1 MKNKRTNEIIKT
13 TFIIFVILILFNI
26 NIHTLNAEE
35 STNSITEDV
44 SKSYNLNDYISTVND
59 NVNKLSDEDIDLN
72 TIATSMLSGK
82 NADYSSIVSKLIKLF
97 SKELF
102 STIKGAITIFIIVII
117 MAIISNFKLEDKS
130 DIAKLSQLACFV
142 AIATI
147 TITTFLDTITMYK
160 KVVGSLTTL
169 MQVISPFLLSILI
182 STGAITS
189 TGIIQ
194 PLLLFIASAIG
205 FIVNYIVI
213 PLLTISLAF
222 NVICSISENIK
233 LEKMSKLFNKS
244 SLWIVG
250 VIFTVFLGV
259 LSLETS
265 ITSSV
270 DSLSVKTTQA
280 AVSNFVPV
288 VGKFFSDSFESV
300 VGATKIVGKVGGG
313 IGVISV
319 VIVSIIPIIKIFCI
333 MLVYIILSALVE
345 PIISDNT
352 VSKYLSSLANIYK
365 TLLGVLIG
373 IMILFVISTGIILNL
388 VNNIVV

>member
-1 MKNKRTNEIIKT
+1 MKDKKVNNAVAKILFVLLILLVFNIKT
-13 TFIIFVILILFNI
+13 YIYS
-26 NIHTLNAEE
+26 EE
-35 STNSITEDV
+35 KDQSSITKDV
-44 SKSYNLNDYISTVND
+44 SNSYNLDEYISTIND
-59 NVNKLSDEDIDLN
+59 NVNKISDENIDLA
-72 TIATSMLSGK
+72 TIANNMLMGK
-82 NADYSSIVSKLIKLF
+82 NTDYNSIISKVVKLF

-117 MAIISNFKLEDKS
+117 MAIISNFKLEKES
-130 DIAKLSQLACFV
+130 HVAKLSQLTCFV

-147 TITTFLDTITMYK
+147 SIKTFLETITMFK

-189 TGIIQ
+189 TGVIQ
-194 PLLLFIASAIG
+194 PLLLFLASAIG

-213 PLLTISLAF
+213 PLFTISLAF
-222 NVICSISENIK
+222 IVICSISENIK
-233 LEKMSKLFNKS
+233 LEKMSKLFSKS

-265 ITSSV
+265 ISSSV

-300 VGATKIVGKVGGG
+300 VGATKIVGKVGGSIG
-313 IGVISV
+313 IISV
-319 VIVSIIPIIKIFCI
+319 IVITIVPIIKVASI
-333 MLVYIILSALVE
+333 MIVYMILAALVE
-345 PIISDNT
+345 PIISDGT
-352 VSKYLSSLANIYK
+352 ISKYLSSVADIYK